1 MFENLRLIKDEKTS
15 EIFNA
20 NKQNKKDKKWKE
32 KKKMNFLSVFYT
44 DSLRDNFFY
53 AWWLKL
59 TAVVIKLKLKQDI
72 NIIFLNQQN
81 KYLIY

>member
-32 KKKMNFLSVFYT
+32 KKEMNFLSVFYT
-44 DSLRDNFFY
+44 DSLRDNF
-53 AWWLKL
+53 LCMM
-59 TAVVIKLKLKQDI
+59 IKVNSIARHKYYFSESAKQ
-72 NIIFLNQQN
+72 IFD
-81 KYLIY
+81 